1 MVTCGFKRIAF
12 PIIGKPILL
21 NNPETATMMV
31 TKNQMNTTVENRRFR
46 TRSPFGWGVVAL
58 IAILAILVV
67 GGLAFGATRAASAP
81 AAVGYPYYGFFP
93 FGFFFFPF
101 GFIFFFFIVFAVFCF
116 LFWGWGWGGRYRW
129 DGHYWGG
136 PAGVLQERYARGE
149 ITQEQ
154 FEQMMRDLEQHSK

>member
-1 MVTCGFKRIAF
+1 MAACGFKRIGF
-12 PIIGKPILL
+12 PIIGKPIPI
-21 NNPETATMMV
+21 NNAETAALMV

-67 GGLAFGATRAASAP
+67 GGLAFGAARAASAP

-101 GFIFFFFIVFAVFCF
+101 GFIFFFFIVFAVFRF
-116 LFWGWGWGGRYRW
+116 LFWGWGWGGCYRW
-129 DGHYWGG
+129 QGHYWG
-136 PAGVLQERYARGE
+136 AAAERLNERYAPGE
-149 ITQEQ
+149 ITKQQVEH
-154 FEQMMRDLEQHSK
+154 MARDIEQHSQ

>member
-1 MVTCGFKRIAF
+1 
-12 PIIGKPILL
+12 
-21 NNPETATMMV
+21 MV
-31 TKNQMNTTVENRRFR
+31 TKNHMNTTAENRRFR

-67 GGLAFGATRAASAP
+67 GGLAFGAVRAASAP
-81 AAVGYPYYGFFP
+81 AAIGYPYYGFFP

-101 GFIFFFFIVFAVFCF
+101 GFIFFFFIVFFVFRF

-129 DGHYWGG
+129 YGHYWGG
-136 PAGVLQERYARGE
+136 PAEILKERYARGE
-149 ITQEQ
+149 ITKEQ

>member
-12 PIIGKPILL
+12 PIIGKPIPI
-21 NNPETATMMV
+21 NKAETAALMV

-67 GGLAFGATRAASAP
+67 GGLAFGAARAASAP

-93 FGFFFFPF
+93 FGFIFFPF
-101 GFIFFFFIVFAVFCF
+101 GFIFFFFIVFAVFRF

-129 DGHYWGG
+129 YGHYWGG
-136 PAGVLQERYARGE
+136 PAEILKERYARGE
-149 ITQEQ
+149 ITKEQ
-154 FEQMMRDLEQHSK
+154 FEQMMRDLEQHK